1 MKKTTVWMA
10 AALVAAALCATGAR
24 AEVKGGDAKAG
35 AAPANLT
42 GKSMDKVLSIYE
54 GDIVP
59 AAEAMPADKF
69 DFAPSSATF
78 AADSK
83 ADFTNP
89 KPVMTFAAEVRH
101 IAQANYMF
109 FTMGGAKADRDVKA
123 IEDLKSRDE
132 ILKALK
138 DSYAFGHK
146 VLNETNDVD
155 SLKEIKIFGA
165 ASTPAAAYAFALAHM
180 GDHYGQMVE
189 YLRMNGVVPPA
200 SRPKN
205 NKGD

>member
-1 MKKTTVWMA
+1 MKSKMIFVA
-10 AALVAAALCATGAR
+10 AALVAVGLCGTTLQAQAKSANTAA
-24 AEVKGGDAKAG
+24 
-35 AAPANLT
+35 
-42 GKSMDKVLSIYE
+42 KSMDGVLSIYE

-69 DFAPSSATF
+69 DFAPGSAIF
-78 AADSK
+78 AAGSK
-83 ADFTNP
+83 ADFTTP
-89 KPVMTFAAEVRH
+89 KPVMSFGEEVRH

-123 IEDLKSRDE
+123 IDDLRGRDE
-132 ILKALK
+132 SIKALK
-138 DSYAFGHK
+138 DSFAFGHK
-146 VLNETNDVD
+146 VLNESSDAD
-155 SLKEIKIFGA
+155 SLKEIKIFGKP
-165 ASTPAAAYAFALAHM
+165 STPAAAYAFALAHM

>member
-1 MKKTTVWMA
+1 MKKTTVLMA
-10 AALVAAALCATGAR
+10 AALVAAALCAAGAR

-35 AAPANLT
+35 AASSNVAC
-42 GKSMDKVLSIYE
+42 KSMDMVLSIYE

-69 DFAPSSATF
+69 DFAPSTSTF

-101 IAQANYMF
+101 IAEANYMF
-109 FTMGGAKADRDVKA
+109 FTMGGAKPDRDVKA

-146 VLNETNDVD
+146 VLNETSDAD
-155 SLKEIKIFGA
+155 ALKEIKIFGKP
-165 ASTPAAAYAFALAHM
+165 STPAAAYAFAMAHM

-200 SRPKN
+200 SRPKAKN
-205 NKGD
+205 SD

>member
-1 MKKTTVWMA
+1 MKRATAWMA
-10 AALVAAALCATGAR
+10 AVVMAAGLCATSAQ
-24 AEVKGGDAKAG
+24 AQDKAANT
-35 AAPANLT
+35 AA
-42 GKSMDKVLSIYE
+42 KSMDGVLSIYE
-54 GDIVP
+54 HDIVP

-69 DFAPSSATF
+69 DFAPTAATF
-78 AADSK
+78 AAGSK
-83 ADFTNP
+83 ADFATP

-123 IEDLKSRDE
+123 IDDLKGRDE
-132 ILKALK
+132 IIKALK

-146 VLNETNDVD
+146 VLNESSDVD
-155 SLKEIKIFGA
+155 SMKEIKIFGKP
-165 ASTPAAAYAFALAHM
+165 STPLAAYSFALAHM

-200 SRPKN
+200 SRPKDK
-205 NKGD
+205 KGD